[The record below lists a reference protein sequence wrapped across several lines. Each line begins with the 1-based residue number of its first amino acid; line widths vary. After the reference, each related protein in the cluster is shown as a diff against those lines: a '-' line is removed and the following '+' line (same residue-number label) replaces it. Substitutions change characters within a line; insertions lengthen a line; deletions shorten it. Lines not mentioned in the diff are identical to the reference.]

1 MSTFIEA
8 RRSKLLEDRL
18 AIIRTLTNETLKE
31 HGITKKDK
39 EYQKILVDKQINI
52 EKLIQKK
59 LSVAKFDQIVGY
71 IVRRNVRG
79 WVGWEDFLGADEHD

>member
-18 AIIRTLTNETLKE
+18 AIISVLSNN
-31 HGITKKDK
+31 ITKKDK
-39 EYQKILVDKQINI
+39 DYQKILVDKQINI

-79 WVGWEDFLGADEHD
+79 WVGWEDFLGADQHD